1 MTTIERIRNEV
12 LDAIKALLSAHG
24 LTEVYASD
32 VDQGSSPIIRE
43 DPHVGNNSFTLDT
56 LSVTG
61 GVLTLSISSC
71 WSEETLDE
79 SQVDVETL
87 AGILDWL
94 RDNEENLSD
103 SEEDEGDA
111 PGEAAKN
118 DNEVKKFT
126 LRVIY
131 GEDASRCASN
141 EGFDKTAEKIGS
153 GKIDGSCAEYT
164 FDTEHDLELVI
175 DIVEAAD
182 GWLGT
187 FWNRPNG

>member
-32 VDQGSSPIIRE
+32 VDQGCSPIIRE
-43 DPHVGNNSFTLDT
+43 DPHDGNNSFTLDT

-94 RDNEENLSD
+94 RENEDNLSE
-103 SEEDEGDA
+103 SEEDEGE
-111 PGEAAKN
+111 EAKENTGDGGKA
-118 DNEVKKFT
+118 KKFT

-131 GEDASRCASN
+131 GEDASRCAAT
-141 EGFDKTAEKIGS
+141 EGFDKAADMIGS
-153 GKIDGSCAEYT
+153 GKVDGSCAEYT
-164 FDTEHDLELVI
+164 FDTGHDLELAI
-175 DIVEAAD
+175 EIAEAAD

-187 FWNRPNG
+187 FWNRPND

>member
-1 MTTIERIRNEV
+1 MTTIERIRKEV

-32 VDQGSSPIIRE
+32 VDQGCSPIIRE
-43 DPHVGNNSFTLDT
+43 DPHDGNNSFTLDT

-94 RDNEENLSD
+94 RENEENLSD
-103 SEEDEGDA
+103 SEEDEDEEPKEDTG
-111 PGEAAKN
+111 N

-131 GEDASRCASN
+131 GEDASRCAAN
-141 EGFDKTAEKIGS
+141 EGYDETAEKIGS

-164 FDTEHDLELVI
+164 FDTEHDLELAI
-175 DIVEAAD
+175 EIVDAAD

-187 FWNRPNG
+187 FWKRPND